1 MGMKIYTDLLMP
13 SSLERII
20 KNIISNPFGY
30 VCVFMIVM
38 LNCVFMIVML
48 NCVFMIVIFFIQK
61 SPEVHTSAL

>member
-38 LNCVFMIVML
+38 LNCVFMIV
-48 NCVFMIVIFFIQK
+48 IFFIQK
-61 SPEVHTSAL
+61 TPEVHTSAQ